1 MMRRAFTLLE
11 VIIAAV
17 ILGVGLSAI
26 LLSISQAQRMMLASV
41 GYEAVQ
47 EALDIGEMAYPL
59 ADIKDVDDI
68 DVPETRVTELWQKIS
83 EERLSREQEDKFHGF
98 TWERECLDRNA
109 SDDDVNRL
117 GGIYRVMTTVRW
129 GDRRTGHGER
139 ETSISLWRKPQ

>member
-1 MMRRAFTLLE
+1 MKRGFTLLE

-47 EALDIGEMAYPL
+47 EAMDIGEMAYPL
-59 ADIKDVDDI
+59 ADVKDVDDI
-68 DVPETRVTELWQKIS
+68 DVSETKVTELWRQIS
-83 EERLSREQEDKFHGF
+83 EERLSNAQEEKFHGF
-98 TWERECLDRNA
+98 TWERECLDRHA

-117 GGIYRVMTTVRW
+117 GGIYRVKTTVRW
-129 GDRRTGHGER
+129 GDRRTSHGER
-139 ETSISLWRKPQ
+139 ESTISLWRKPQ